1 MLSEKI
7 KKLAS
12 LSNEAA
18 VPTTIMFG
26 EVQSLS
32 PLQILVD
39 NRFQIDGDMIILPKD
54 ITLSNGDKAILLR
67 NAGGQQFLV
76 VGRL

>member
-7 KKLAS
+7 KQLAS

-18 VPTTIMFG
+18 VPMAIMFG
-26 EVQSLS
+26 EVQSPS

-39 NRFQIDGDMIILPKD
+39 NRFQIEGDMIILPKD
-54 ITLSNGDKAILLR
+54 ITISNGDKAILLR